1 VGEAR
6 VLAVAIGLCAAAV
19 AALAASAGM
28 YTGAI
33 TNADPSHLNFT
44 NFAGGGP
51 SVCGPTPASPGTI
64 TDSASYHYDT
74 YTETNSTGSPVCA
87 SITVQAAAAAGSQG
101 VATYA
106 YLGSFDPMNLAIN
119 YAGGAN
125 TQVAAGGSP
134 ATYHVTVPAG
144 QTLVVEIEEYVAG
157 TGASY
162 TLTIAMNPTAVRIA
176 SASAT
181 RTSRGVVIRWRTGEE
196 ANLLGFRLERRTP
209 GRTVRVGPR
218 LIRAWGGVA
227 GRSYARL
234 DRTAPRGRI
243 VYRLRA
249 VSRDGSAQVVNAVVA
264 GAY

>member
-1 VGEAR
+1 MGEIR
-6 VLAVAIGLCAAAV
+6 VLAVAIGLVSAAAV
-19 AALAASAGM
+19 ALAASAGM

-33 TNADPSHLNFT
+33 TNADPSHVNFT

-51 SVCGPTPASPGTI
+51 STCGPTPASPGTI
-64 TDSASYHYDT
+64 TDSSSYHYDT
-74 YTETNSTGSPVCA
+74 YAETNSTGSPVCA
-87 SITVQAAAAAGSQG
+87 SITVQAAAAAGSFG

-106 YLGSFDPMNLAIN
+106 YLGSFDPMNLATN

-125 TQVAAGGSP
+125 TQVTAGGSP
-134 ATYHVTVPAG
+134 VTYHVTVPAG

-162 TLTIAMNPTAVRIA
+162 TLTIDLSPTAVRIA

-181 RTSRGVVIRWRTGEE
+181 RTARGVVVRWRTGQET
-196 ANLLGFRLERRTP
+196 NLLGFRLERRAA

-218 LIRAWGGVA
+218 LIRASGGVA
-227 GRSYARL
+227 GHSYARL
-234 DRTAPRGRI
+234 DRTAPRGRL

-249 VSRDGSAQVVNAVVA
+249 VTRDGSSHVVSAVVA
-264 GAY
+264 GA